1 MSLFGSLAS
10 GVSGLTAQSSAMGAI
25 SDNIT
30 NINTIGFKG
39 TKVNFQTLVT
49 KQTSSTFYSAGGVQS
64 KPRQDTGI
72 QGLLQASTSQ
82 TDLAISGKGFF
93 VVNESATPGTADQYL
108 FTRAGSFYAD
118 DEGYLRNTSGYYL
131 QGWPT
136 TAAGTVTPAN
146 KNLTIANQNIIST
159 DYLAAINL
167 NRVGGS
173 AAATNKISVGANLPS
188 TDTTG
193 TTHKTDVQF
202 FDTLGNANTASFV
215 YTKTSRDNQWDISV
229 GPPTNVAVTTLK
241 DGASTPL
248 VYKSVGQLEFTAR
261 PADGA
266 TVVIDSI
273 TYEFDSNS
281 SVTSTATLKK
291 VDISA
296 STTLA
301 GDVSALVSAIKAH
314 DSDYTDYGTES
325 TAKTNKRVQVNP
337 DVSSSILFT
346 EDGTKDI
353 TVDPSGLLSTSG
365 AFVVKQEASFTVSRV
380 DRSYSTIDQ
389 FVFDANMTFN
399 DTITLNGITYEF
411 NSKTAS
417 AANGYTITDQGGN
430 VSRVAA
436 SAGTFSG
443 LVAGNVVTFS
453 SFTNGGNN
461 GSFTLTSVA
470 VDGSYVQFT
479 NAGLVAEGPDTDAVA
494 TKTVAGSN
502 TAVAMGNSSAT
513 AAVNLATTLTNLETA
528 IETADPDFSSGGYGV
543 RIRTNNG
550 NAVTGFSNSTTA
562 NTLVLESLS
571 KGSYNIKFDHNS
583 TNAFAPGVTSPDGGT
598 TFADSTNYAIDT
610 AYALIFDSS
619 GLPKTFNIKYMEV
632 LGFGNGAANMD
643 GGSTTSPRVTLDF
656 GTVAEAN
663 GMTQFGASYT
673 PVFITQNGS
682 QFGTFAGVQVSQ
694 NGLVT
699 ALFDNGETRPVYQLP
714 IATFTNVNGLESKT
728 GNVWSQTQYSGD
740 YTLRVANSGPA
751 GAVIQSTLEQSTVD
765 IGEEFTSMIVVQRA
779 YSAAAKIISTA
790 DAMLEQLMQ
799 VKR

>member
-1 MSLFGSLAS
+1 MSLFGALAS

-64 KPRQDTGI
+64 KPRQDTGL
-72 QGLLQASTSQ
+72 QGLLQASTAQ

-93 VVNESATPGTADQYL
+93 VVNEANVPGIADQYL

-118 DEGYLRNTSGYYL
+118 AEGYLRNTSGYYL

-136 TAAGTVTPAN
+136 TAAGVVTPAN

-159 DYLAAINL
+159 DYLSSVNL

-173 AAATNKISVGANLPS
+173 AAATTTIAIGANLPS
-188 TDTTG
+188 TDSSG

-202 FDTLGNANTASFV
+202 FDSLGNANTASFV
-215 YTKTSRDNQWDISV
+215 YTKTNRDNQWDV
-229 GPPTNVAVTTLK
+229 TARPPTGVAVNTLY
-241 DGASTPL
+241 DGATTPL
-248 VYKSVGQLEFTAR
+248 VYKSMGQLEFTAR

-296 STTLA
+296 TTTLA
-301 GDVSALVSAIKAH
+301 GDVSALVAAVKAH
-314 DSDYTDYGTES
+314 DSDYIDYGTEG
-325 TAKTNKRVQVNP
+325 TAKTNSRIAVDSNN
-337 DVSSSILFT
+337 SATILFT
-346 EDGTKDI
+346 EDGTNSI
-353 TVDPSGLLSTSG
+353 TVNPAGLLNSSG
-365 AFVVKQEASFTVSRV
+365 AFVVKQEASFTVLKV
-380 DRSYSTIDQ
+380 DPKYSTLDQ
-389 FVFDANMTFN
+389 FVFDSNMTFN
-399 DTITLNGITYEF
+399 DTIILNGITYEF

-417 AANGYTITDQGGN
+417 AANSFALSGSGAGAGNQVIT
-430 VSRVAA
+430 AA
-436 SAGTFSG
+436 AGTFSG
-443 LVAGNVVTFS
+443 LVVGNSVTFS
-453 SFTNGGNN
+453 SFTNAANN
-461 GSFTLTSVA
+461 GTFTITA
-470 VDGSYVQFT
+470 VGGTGATINFT
-479 NAGLVAEGPDTDAVA
+479 NAASVDETDTDAVV
-494 TKTVAGSN
+494 TKSTAN

-513 AAVNLATTLTNLETA
+513 AAVNLATTLANLETA
-528 IETADPDFSSGGYGV
+528 IETADADFSSGGFGV
-543 RIRTNNG
+543 RIRTDDG
-550 NAVTGFSNSTTA
+550 NAVTGFTNATTA

-571 KGSYNIKFDHNS
+571 KGSYTIKFDHNT
-583 TNAFAPGVTSPDGGT
+583 TNAFAPVVQSPDAGT
-598 TFADSTNYAIDT
+598 TYADATAYTIDT
-610 AYALIFDSS
+610 AYALIFSSS
-619 GLPKTFNIKYMEV
+619 GLLSTVNV
-632 LGFGNGAANMD
+632 NALQVNGFSNGAADMNNQ
-643 GGSTTSPRVTLDF
+643 SNNKRITLDF
-656 GTVAEAN
+656 GTVGEAN

-694 NGLVT
+694 DGLVT

-714 IATFTNVNGLESKT
+714 IATFTNVNGLESKS
-728 GNVWSQTQYSGD
+728 GNVWNQTQYSGD
-740 YTLRVANSGPA
+740 YTLRVANTGPA
-751 GAVIQSTLEQSTVD
+751 GGVIQSSLEQSTVD